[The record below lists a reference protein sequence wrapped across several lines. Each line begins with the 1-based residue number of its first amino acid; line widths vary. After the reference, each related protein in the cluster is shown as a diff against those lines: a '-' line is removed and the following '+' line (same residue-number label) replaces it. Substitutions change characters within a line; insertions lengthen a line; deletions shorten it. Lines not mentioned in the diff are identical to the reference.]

1 MPFRVILYSLY
12 IINHV
17 RYGERNLPFHCLKS
31 SSFGRPGEL
40 RAESNRDPP
49 CEASAAA
56 CWRCKV
62 RSNWKVLRTR
72 WSSPRPF
79 VLPAG
84 SRTLLHGLGD
94 EAIATSASSHFSL
107 RFGTLQDA
115 AVAGTSASR
124 PSNSVSRRKWAST
137 RPGADSCPA
146 FLEG

>member
-1 MPFRVILYSLY
+1 MPLRVILYSLY
-12 IINHV
+12 IINHF

-40 RAESNRDPP
+40 PAKSNRHRP

-62 RSNWKVLRTR
+62 RWNWKVLRTR
-72 WSSPRPF
+72 WSSPRPL
-79 VLPAG
+79 VLRARSHPV
-84 SRTLLHGLGD
+84 SHVLGD

-107 RFGTLQDA
+107 RFSTLQDA